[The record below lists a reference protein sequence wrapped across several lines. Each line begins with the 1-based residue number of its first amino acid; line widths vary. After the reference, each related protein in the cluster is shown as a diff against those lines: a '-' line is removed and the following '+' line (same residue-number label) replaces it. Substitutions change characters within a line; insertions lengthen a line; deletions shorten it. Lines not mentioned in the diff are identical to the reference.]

1 MVAPLPPHYMHRAE
15 RRSMSLEASVP
26 QRMIHGASAVGT
38 RCTQRAQIISEG
50 GDGCRGLPAHERR
63 MGLFAPTGK
72 PPRLVAPLAISL
84 APGRRLDLA
93 PVATLAGAVGSFAA
107 FAHNTF
113 QAPLLGH
120 AQQRQPVVKGF
131 GQRDRWAAETFEEDL
146 QALLAPFAHT
156 ATMLAGPNVT

>member
-1 MVAPLPPHYMHRAE
+1 MVAPLPPHYVHRAE

-113 QAPLLGH
+113 QAPL
-120 AQQRQPVVKGF
+120 RFP
-131 GQRDRWAAETFEEDL
+131 AA
-146 QALLAPFAHT
+146 
-156 ATMLAGPNVT
+156 

>member
-93 PVATLAGAVGSFAA
+93 PVATLAGAVGSRCRRYCGGNYLIALSGNIQRIA
-107 FAHNTF
+107 LCGEVKRLSELSV
-113 QAPLLGH
+113 QRAPSI
-120 AQQRQPVVKGF
+120 
-131 GQRDRWAAETFEEDL
+131 DL
-146 QALLAPFAHT
+146 A
-156 ATMLAGPNVT
+156 